1 MQSEFRPFH
10 PRQQVREARAWLP
23 LLRGLGVSGAAALA
37 VRSGDPG
44 CWVRIWALA
53 RAAGQPFMPLAP
65 DLRGARLN
73 ALLEGAGEVAL
84 LELGAVQHPR
94 RGAVSPPALDP
105 PPPTC
110 A

>member
-1 MQSEFRPFH
+1 MQPLQSEFRPFH

-84 LELGAVQHPR
+84 LELG
-94 RGAVSPPALDP
+94 RGAH
-105 PPPTC
+105 T
-110 A
+110 